1 MERDEFIKILAQLQD
16 RNNRALETLY
26 NEYFAQIYTVAMYE
40 VKNRDDAYD
49 IAMDVILKLI
59 DYHGDPEQ
67 IRNPTGLIISI
78 TQHTIQD
85 YFRQKKRR
93 SDVDILTV
101 EPVTEFRDYLWMLDL
116 LQLLTKEEQKLFI
129 DHVVWGKTLKDIA
142 QVRGQSYITV
152 KREYSKI
159 KEKIKKSNK

>member
-1 MERDEFIKILAQLQD
+1 MERNEFIKILAQLQD
-16 RNNRALETLY
+16 RNNSALETIY

-59 DYHGDPEQ
+59 DYHGNPEQ

-93 SDVDILTV
+93 SNADILTV
-101 EPVTEFRDYLWMLDL
+101 EPAIEFSDRLWMFDL
-116 LQLLTKEEQKLFI
+116 LQPLTEEEQKLFI
-129 DHVVWGKTLKDIA
+129 DHVVWGKTLKEIA
-142 QVRGQSYITV
+142 QEKCQSYITV

-159 KEKIKKSNK
+159 KEKIKQSNK